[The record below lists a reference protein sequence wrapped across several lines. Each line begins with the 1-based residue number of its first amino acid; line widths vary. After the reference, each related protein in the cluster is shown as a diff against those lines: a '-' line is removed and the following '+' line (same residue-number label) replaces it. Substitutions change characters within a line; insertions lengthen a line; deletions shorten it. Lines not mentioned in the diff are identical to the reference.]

1 MQGMSAW
8 EFRKDVVQYSN
19 PDEYERMIE
28 QENTPTLLDRIVA
41 TIKKAAPTAI
51 STANAALAQL
61 SYSGSTGNFQSA
73 SENITLSAKFQPIV
87 EQNPEHVGSPLYQRV
102 YLNTLS
108 GYVKCENAVFAAPN
122 ATSNE
127 ETAIEA
133 FLNGGFFYE

>member
-28 QENTPTLLDRIVA
+28 QENTPTLLDRLVA

-73 SENITLSAKFQPIV
+73 SETITIGAKFQPIV
-87 EQNPEHVGSPLYQRV
+87 EQYPEQLGSPLCKRV
-102 YLNTLS
+102 YLNTLN
-108 GYVKCENAVFAAPN
+108 GYIKCENAIFAATG

-127 ETAIEA
+127 EAAVEA